1 MSNQAKFL
9 ISLLFIAIIILC
21 AGLTRFYFDVTKNT
35 GYTNDGEEIDAL
47 VKTYGNGMQVFASA
61 GGYYGLL
68 DAEGTVVI
76 EPEWMEILTVTENMA
91 LVSRKIQDEVLIGG
105 IDFEENVVLPFVFR
119 SMQQIHDTYY
129 IGTAAE
135 DESCIIYN
143 MDFEPV
149 FQNSWDSAEY
159 DNGMLLL
166 EKDGCLFA
174 YYIAEEEPIFRKAQM
189 SCMVGEHELEWNIAN
204 RIYLSELSPDDL
216 LRINHCVTSYI
227 EMLLHND
234 FSQLTS
240 ISASEYSNG
249 LSKMNCFA
257 GFTFEDVTD
266 FSFSS
271 ADREKQIY
279 DFAFTIEY
287 DAPLPEQEAS
297 TDGTDETAALAGE
310 VEQSVQVCLSLQRSA
325 SNRMILTSV
334 DLDYHSVQTPVQE
347 PAI

>member
-47 VKTYGNGMQVFASA
+47 FRTYENGMQVFASA
-61 GGYYGLL
+61 NGYYGLL
-68 DAEGTVVI
+68 DEEGSVII
-76 EPEWMEILTVTENMA
+76 EPEWIEILTVTDEMA

-119 SMQQIHDTYY
+119 SMEEIQNTYY

-143 MDFEPV
+143 LEFEPV

-159 DNGMLLL
+159 SNGILLL
-166 EKDGCLFA
+166 ERDGCLFS

-189 SCMVGEHELEWNIAN
+189 TCMVEKHELDWNIAN
-204 RIYLSELSPDDL
+204 RIYLSELNPDDL

-227 EMLLHND
+227 QMLLDND
-234 FSQLTS
+234 FSRLSS
-240 ISASEYSNG
+240 ISAPEYSNG
-249 LSKMNCFA
+249 LSKADCFA

-271 ADREKQIY
+271 SDREKQIY

-287 DAPLPEQEAS
+287 DAQLPEQKTSTEA
-297 TDGTDETAALAGE
+297 TETTASAGE
-310 VEQSVQVCLSLQRSA
+310 VEQSVQVRLSFQRSA
-325 SNRMILTSV
+325 SNRIILTSV
-334 DLDYHSVQTPVQE
+334 DLDYHSIQAPVQE
-347 PAI
+347 SEA